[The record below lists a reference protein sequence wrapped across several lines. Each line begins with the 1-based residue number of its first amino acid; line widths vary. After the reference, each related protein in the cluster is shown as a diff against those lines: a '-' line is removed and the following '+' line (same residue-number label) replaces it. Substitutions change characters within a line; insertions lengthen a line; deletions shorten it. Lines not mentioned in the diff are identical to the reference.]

1 MIDVRKQRTSEIE
14 AAIEDVRQILAPGV
28 TGESLAEAKS
38 RMVRLASRTA
48 LFPRSDFPLP
58 EDGKV
63 DRLFRLRQDSNG
75 SFALYVNSG
84 VSGQTTRPH
93 DHGGS
98 WAIIVG
104 VEGREEHRLY
114 RRTDSGDGPPGVGAV
129 EVVEVVEVAPGN
141 GVAMGP
147 DGIHSIHANSPDPL
161 MHLHLYGDS
170 FEQQLAR
177 KEYNTD
183 TGTYDAFQIGDY
195 GFIEDAP

>member
-1 MIDVRKQRTSEIE
+1 MSEVE
-14 AAIEDVRQILAPGV
+14 TAIEDVRQILAPGIDNE
-28 TGESLAEAKS
+28 TLSRAKV
-38 RMVRLASRTA
+38 RMILLASRTA

-58 EDGKV
+58 LGGKV
-63 DRLFRLRQDSNG
+63 DRLFRLRQDSDG

-84 VSGQTTRPH
+84 ISGQTTRPH

-98 WAIIVG
+98 WAIVVG

-114 RRTDSGDGPPGVGAV
+114 RRTDGGDGPPGVGAV
-129 EVVEVVEVAPGN
+129 EVIEVLDVAPGN

-147 DGIHSIHANSPDPL
+147 DGIHSIHANSSDPL
-161 MHLHLYGDS
+161 MHLHLYGDA